1 MAAKDNFTLT
11 AQVTLP
17 GTSAIQ
23 AARKRLPYLREEVRP
38 SALWESRP
46 EPPSSSAR
54 WRSKLASPTAV
65 NTPTPLRETTYTY
78 DTGDTTGQNQWRAG
92 NIIQTT
98 VSPQPGQTTCCSPV
112 ATWSYTYTTYRRLLT
127 AVEPLANNGTGTT
140 YSYPSDA
147 CPAVMTVTDP
157 LGRSTTVT
165 YNCQGQ
171 PISVKDG
178 NGNTST
184 MSYYTSGPSTGDL
197 QSTTDALGTATTQY
211 MTDSDGRVTQV
222 TSPLGEV
229 TTYAPDAEDH
239 VTDVIVDFGS
249 SPQHL
254 NLHSNY
260 TYDLMG
266 EIASSTQPRAYASPT
281 PSPGQS
287 YTTTWTRN
295 ATLTKITVTDP
306 TPAHNTTVT
315 DLDEMGGAT
324 DFYDQRGIETTFSV
338 DNFGRFSG
346 AAFNANN
353 VSGYLPFGV
362 FPGPITS
369 WPNALYDPLDRP
381 YALTSW
387 YTNGGIQYDTIAYTY
402 DGVDNVL
409 SEAETPGTYNFYTNT
424 PGPTSPTLNFT
435 YDENGRRTQL
445 TSTLNGYSMPTI
457 NYGYDC
463 ADELVSMSNDGS
475 QLPSC
480 GPSTNVSYTGNTSTQ
495 TAYNYDMDGGLANT
509 IANGI
514 QTVFSLD
521 VDERPILQTFQT
533 VGGGC
538 PGSPPSCFGTLSYGY
553 DLDGRVTDEGG
564 TLASINPP
572 ANETATY
579 SVLDQ
584 LATWNGYPVSYETVG
599 TSKTA
604 ENIQSDPTTNL
615 NYTWNARTQLTT
627 LAGGSWSLANVFDP
641 LGRRE
646 SLTSSAYSFQQYF
659 LHDGGAL
666 IGYQASTQNVSFLTP
681 PGGGAAALCAVR
693 QSRTGR
699 GLRAALRYFRVHH
712 RVGECDQWEYSHHQ
726 LLLRPR
732 WRGNHQQ

>member
-1 MAAKDNFTLT
+1 MI
-11 AQVTLP
+11 
-17 GTSAIQ
+17 TSA
-23 AARKRLPYLREEVRP
+23 V
-38 SALWESRP
+38 
-46 EPPSSSAR
+46 
-54 WRSKLASPTAV
+54 
-65 NTPTPLRETTYTY
+65 
-78 DTGDTTGQNQWRAG
+78 
-92 NIIQTT
+92 
-98 VSPQPGQTTCCSPV
+98 
-112 ATWSYTYTTYRRLLT
+112 
-127 AVEPLANNGTGTT
+127 
-140 YSYPSDA
+140 
-147 CPAVMTVTDP
+147 
-157 LGRSTTVT
+157 
-165 YNCQGQ
+165 
-171 PISVKDG
+171 
-178 NGNTST
+178 
-184 MSYYTSGPSTGDL
+184 
-197 QSTTDALGTATTQY
+197 
-211 MTDSDGRVTQV
+211 
-222 TSPLGEV
+222 
-229 TTYAPDAEDH
+229 
-239 VTDVIVDFGS
+239 
-249 SPQHL
+249 
-254 NLHSNY
+254 
-260 TYDLMG
+260 
-266 EIASSTQPRAYASPT
+266 
-281 PSPGQS
+281 
-287 YTTTWTRN
+287 
-295 ATLTKITVTDP
+295 
-306 TPAHNTTVT
+306 
-315 DLDEMGGAT
+315 
-324 DFYDQRGIETTFSV
+324 
-338 DNFGRFSG
+338 FSG

-627 LAGGSWSLANVFDP
+627 LAGGSWRLANVFDP

-666 IGYQASTQNVSFLTP
+666 IGYQASTQNVNFLTP
-681 PGGGAAALCAVR
+681 PGRGAAALALYASPAPAVVYVPLYDISGSTIELVNVTNGNTPTTSYYYDPGGEVTTSNNN
-693 QSRTGR
+693 QRTPWPFMYH
-699 GLRAALRYFRVHH
+699 GLEQEYPDTWKLYWEPGGNVYNPDPLALA
-712 RVGECDQWEYSHHQ
+712 QWPA
-726 LLLRPR
+726 RPGR
-732 WRGNHQQ
+732 WRLFPARFWRRR